1 MDRENLDLSAFEKA
15 NKINYYEISCETKR
29 GVSIDC
35 KPYRRLTSFEPLF
48 RLLVKGYNE
57 IKEMM
62 YEEVL
67 KEMEKLSNIQEHFIF
82 QVTIY
87 TWDKKYYRYWFLNGY
102 SYGTQGEI
110 KFEEFDK
117 NKLK

>member
-35 KPYRRLTSFEPLF
+35 KPYRRLTSFKPLF
-48 RLLVKGYNE
+48 RLLEKGYNE

-67 KEMEKLSNIQEHFIF
+67 KEMEKQGLS
-82 QVTIY
+82 
-87 TWDKKYYRYWFLNGY
+87 KYSEVFLGEYVDSKLMFTVYR
-102 SYGTQGEI
+102 
-110 KFEEFDK
+110 
-117 NKLK
+117 